1 MRPKALQGVLA
12 VATAGLLLGTAGGC
26 GSGASSTSQ
35 GSGTPSPAP
44 SDGASPADAFL
55 STYATTDGR
64 VLRRDQGSDV
74 VSEGQAYGLL
84 VAELAG
90 QPDVARTIWAWTR
103 DHLLTPQGLLSFHAN
118 GQGKILDP
126 QPAADADVLAAYALL
141 RYDGPDAASLHT
153 DGHAL
158 ASAVLQHETVQ
169 DSSGRP
175 VLVAGPW
182 ATSDPV
188 TVNPSYLM
196 PSVFSELG
204 TLTHD
209 HRWSALATS
218 SIDLVAGLTHD
229 GQLLPADWTRLEGDH
244 LVAAGQG
251 GGGGAPQYG
260 PDAQRVPLWFAAGCD
275 PRSRRLAAAWWPVL
289 QQDNRSSANALSIT
303 GDPVDANAS
312 AVALLASAAAAGA
325 SGDQGGVAALLRG
338 AGQTAQ
344 GHPTYYG
351 AAWLALAAGLEGG
364 QLTRCP

>member
-1 MRPKALQGVLA
+1 MTPKALQSVLA
-12 VATAGLLLGTAGGC
+12 VAIAGLILSTAGGC
-26 GSGASSTSQ
+26 GSGASN
-35 GSGTPSPAP
+35 GSGSGGAATPAP

-55 STYATTDGR
+55 STYATSDGR

-74 VSEGQAYGLL
+74 VSEGQAYGML

-90 QPDVARTIWAWTR
+90 QPDVARTIWSWTR
-103 DHLLTPQGLLSFHAN
+103 DHLLTPDGLLAFHAD

-141 RYDGPDAASLHT
+141 RYDGPDASSLHT

-158 ASAVLQHETVQ
+158 AAAVLQHETVQ
-169 DSSGRP
+169 DSRGRP

-182 ATSDPV
+182 ATKDPA

-196 PSVFSELG
+196 PSVFSELA

-209 HRWSALATS
+209 HRWSSLATS
-218 SIDLVAGLTHD
+218 SVDLVAGLTHD

-244 LVAAGQG
+244 LVATGQG
-251 GGGGAPQYG
+251 GGGGTPQYG

-275 PRSRRLAAAWWPVL
+275 PQSRQLAAAWWPVL
-289 QQDNRSSANALSIT
+289 QQDGRSSANALSVT
-303 GDPVDANAS
+303 GDAVDPHAS
-312 AVALLASAAAAGA
+312 AVALLASAAAARA
-325 SGDQGGVAALLRG
+325 SGDHGGVAALERG

-344 GHPTYYG
+344 GQPSYYG
-351 AAWLALAAGLEGG
+351 AAWLALAGGLAGG